1 MTILISEQMNGPG
14 AKCSNYQ
21 NQVFEKIKKQSLEPH
36 YPNLRSI
43 IVVKSVFLSARI
55 IRECI
60 FAISINYKN
69 SIFIKII
76 KKSTNLEFDRFIKQS
91 GV

>member
-1 MTILISEQMNGPG
+1 MKDPG
-14 AKCSNYQ
+14 AKRSNYQ

-36 YPNLRSI
+36 YPNFRTI
-43 IVVKSVFLSARI
+43 IVTKSVFSSARI
-55 IRECI
+55 IRLCK
-60 FAISINYKN
+60 FAILINYKN

-76 KKSTNLEFDRFIKQS
+76 KNKRKS